1 MFLPRRMPGDLAWVP
16 WRAGCWCRQ
25 PRAGPVP
32 GRQASLKYQP
42 LLLLLHTQPS
52 WPVLSDLFSD
62 GAISLLLKPPLVR
75 NQCEFCGKR
84 WCRGSGCWWPP
95 SSPPSPCSLPTLLTC
110 SPCKRA
116 GGAAGPSP
124 PPTIVGDTDQKVR
137 SAGQCRQCM
146 MTMVTRCKESR
157 NQMKSIW
164 SPLQVPMLNH
174 EVWGPGGISIKF

>member
-1 MFLPRRMPGDLAWVP
+1 MAGWV
-16 WRAGCWCRQ
+16 RCRQ

-95 SSPPSPCSLPTLLTC
+95 SSPPSPSSLPTLLTC

-164 SPLQVPMLNH
+164 SPLQVPMLNR
-174 EVWGPGGISIKF
+174 EVWGPGCIF